1 MKRAVAYARV
11 STDKEDQLNSL
22 ETQKEYFDDYANEK
36 GMELV
41 NIYADEGISG
51 TKLKNRKEFQKMLLD
66 AENQKFDTLLV
77 KDVSRFA
84 RNTVDG
90 LTSLRLL
97 QDNDIEVMFINNM
110 GIAGSNEFLITI
122 YFAIAQQESE
132 NTSKRVKFGKKQ
144 NMKKGK
150 VPNQVYGYD
159 KTIGDFFNLEK
170 NPQEAAVVQRIF
182 DYYVNMGIG
191 ASAIARI
198 LNKEGIKTKRGKD
211 WYQNTVTRILTN
223 ELYVG
228 KIVNGKQE
236 MKNIYSDKRK
246 TIDEEE
252 WIVTERP
259 DLAIVEESLFYRAQ
273 DILHGRYDSFKINR
287 TRQSNRHTFSNLLKC
302 ECCGYSFRKAQLRT
316 KTPKHEWICS
326 NRNYNGVE
334 ACPNVTKVDEA
345 EMLEGIVEYLKS
357 YYQNLDKMLQWT
369 KNEFEILYK
378 ESLPDDNSLEN
389 LSQEIE
395 QFKKK
400 LEKLDMKFDRD
411 IISIDEYER
420 EAKALKARI
429 VKLEYQLQDYR
440 DTDKVT
446 KQLDMLMKNLFSDIE
461 KTLTADVITNELLKN
476 IIDKIVVCE
485 DGEIKVYMKILGN
498 FDVDASVPIC
508 NVGTCRCFRGRY
520 GSEICGRGTFRS
532 RTCRNAGQLRTF
544 GCRTCRNAG

>member
-1 MKRAVAYARV
+1 MKRAVAYVRV

-22 ETQKEYFDDYANEK
+22 ETQKEYFDDYVNEK

-122 YFAIAQQESE
+122 YFAIAQQESQ

-334 ACPNVTKVDEA
+334 ACPNVTKVDET
-345 EMLEGIVEYLKS
+345 EMLESIVEYLKS

-485 DGEIKVYMKILGN
+485 NGEIKVYMKILGN
-498 FDVDASVPIC
+498 FEVDASVPIC
-508 NVGTCRCFRGRY
+508 NVGT
-520 GSEICGRGTFRS
+520 
-532 RTCRNAGQLRTF
+532 
-544 GCRTCRNAG
+544 

>member
-1 MKRAVAYARV
+1 
-11 STDKEDQLNSL
+11 
-22 ETQKEYFDDYANEK
+22 
-36 GMELV
+36 
-41 NIYADEGISG
+41 
-51 TKLKNRKEFQKMLLD
+51 
-66 AENQKFDTLLV
+66 
-77 KDVSRFA
+77 
-84 RNTVDG
+84 
-90 LTSLRLL
+90 
-97 QDNDIEVMFINNM
+97 
-110 GIAGSNEFLITI
+110 
-122 YFAIAQQESE
+122 
-132 NTSKRVKFGKKQ
+132 
-144 NMKKGK
+144 
-150 VPNQVYGYD
+150 
-159 KTIGDFFNLEK
+159 
-170 NPQEAAVVQRIF
+170 
-182 DYYVNMGIG
+182 
-191 ASAIARI
+191 
-198 LNKEGIKTKRGKD
+198 
-211 WYQNTVTRILTN
+211 
-223 ELYVG
+223 
-228 KIVNGKQE
+228 
-236 MKNIYSDKRK
+236 MKNLFSDKIK
-246 TIDEEE
+246 TIDVEE

-498 FDVDASVPIC
+498 FDVDASVPIDRKS
-508 NVGTCRCFRGRY
+508 VV
-520 GSEICGRGTFRS
+520 
-532 RTCRNAGQLRTF
+532 
-544 GCRTCRNAG
+544 

>member
-273 DILHGRYDSFKINR
+273 DILHGRYDS
-287 TRQSNRHTFSNLLKC
+287 L
-302 ECCGYSFRKAQLRT
+302 
-316 KTPKHEWICS
+316 
-326 NRNYNGVE
+326 
-334 ACPNVTKVDEA
+334 
-345 EMLEGIVEYLKS
+345 
-357 YYQNLDKMLQWT
+357 
-369 KNEFEILYK
+369 
-378 ESLPDDNSLEN
+378 SL
-389 LSQEIE
+389 IH
-395 QFKKK
+395 
-400 LEKLDMKFDRD
+400 
-411 IISIDEYER
+411 I
-420 EAKALKARI
+420 
-429 VKLEYQLQDYR
+429 
-440 DTDKVT
+440 
-446 KQLDMLMKNLFSDIE
+446 
-461 KTLTADVITNELLKN
+461 
-476 IIDKIVVCE
+476 
-485 DGEIKVYMKILGN
+485 
-498 FDVDASVPIC
+498 
-508 NVGTCRCFRGRY
+508 
-520 GSEICGRGTFRS
+520 
-532 RTCRNAGQLRTF
+532 
-544 GCRTCRNAG
+544 

>member
-485 DGEIKVYMKILGN
+485 DGEIKVYMNGRRQRSLGSAK
-498 FDVDASVPIC
+498 V
-508 NVGTCRCFRGRY
+508 RY
-520 GSEICGRGTFRS
+520 IKMLPSGSFRS
-532 RTCRNAGQLRTF
+532 ILHLRRRPAGCWTRTNPNGISGADLLPEKNICT
-544 GCRTCRNAG
+544 

>member
-1 MKRAVAYARV
+1 
-11 STDKEDQLNSL
+11 
-22 ETQKEYFDDYANEK
+22 
-36 GMELV
+36 
-41 NIYADEGISG
+41 
-51 TKLKNRKEFQKMLLD
+51 
-66 AENQKFDTLLV
+66 
-77 KDVSRFA
+77 
-84 RNTVDG
+84 
-90 LTSLRLL
+90 
-97 QDNDIEVMFINNM
+97 
-110 GIAGSNEFLITI
+110 
-122 YFAIAQQESE
+122 
-132 NTSKRVKFGKKQ
+132 
-144 NMKKGK
+144 
-150 VPNQVYGYD
+150 
-159 KTIGDFFNLEK
+159 
-170 NPQEAAVVQRIF
+170 
-182 DYYVNMGIG
+182 MGIG

-508 NVGTCRCFRGRY
+508 NVGT
-520 GSEICGRGTFRS
+520 
-532 RTCRNAGQLRTF
+532 
-544 GCRTCRNAG
+544 

>member
-236 MKNIYSDKRK
+236 MKNKKSENRK
-246 TIDEEE
+246 TIKD
-252 WIVTERP
+252 
-259 DLAIVEESLFYRAQ
+259 
-273 DILHGRYDSFKINR
+273 
-287 TRQSNRHTFSNLLKC
+287 
-302 ECCGYSFRKAQLRT
+302 
-316 KTPKHEWICS
+316 
-326 NRNYNGVE
+326 
-334 ACPNVTKVDEA
+334 
-345 EMLEGIVEYLKS
+345 
-357 YYQNLDKMLQWT
+357 
-369 KNEFEILYK
+369 
-378 ESLPDDNSLEN
+378 
-389 LSQEIE
+389 
-395 QFKKK
+395 
-400 LEKLDMKFDRD
+400 
-411 IISIDEYER
+411 
-420 EAKALKARI
+420 
-429 VKLEYQLQDYR
+429 
-440 DTDKVT
+440 
-446 KQLDMLMKNLFSDIE
+446 
-461 KTLTADVITNELLKN
+461 
-476 IIDKIVVCE
+476 
-485 DGEIKVYMKILGN
+485 
-498 FDVDASVPIC
+498 
-508 NVGTCRCFRGRY
+508 
-520 GSEICGRGTFRS
+520 
-532 RTCRNAGQLRTF
+532 
-544 GCRTCRNAG
+544 